1 MTRSR
6 HLKDGGRVKDG
17 ERAADGE
24 GPDDGSRAEFERAIE
39 KRVREQLR
47 RDAIDAAHFFGL
59 AALYDER
66 GKKEQAAEC
75 LEIARRKDAF
85 NPYVHKL
92 NGKILFRRREF
103 QAAAEELRMARR
115 FNPFDRET
123 AEILGRVEYEREL
136 YREALEATIDAFL
149 LVDDDDRENGNRLK
163 RRIRTLKSIQ
173 RASSEDLVDLFH
185 DRRGKLQTDFDRLEW
200 QREQLLRRDET
211 DKTQTLPTVQSG
223 QLRLAGRLRKLDIW
237 SNLSDEQV
245 FLLSRAA
252 HAEVYPRGTRIFD
265 SGGEGADIY
274 TLESGEVLIQQ
285 PTSYGVYPLG
295 VLAPGAVFGEIG
307 FIAGGARSGEAMAQ
321 VDSHVLRLD
330 ARELDILIDR
340 KPDLGV
346 ALYSL
351 FWHGLAHKLRAA
363 NEKLRTFFSAAPG
376 EGPAPRMERA
386 VGGLVDVEAR
396 DKIALLEE
404 QGLTGSELNT
414 LAKFSE
420 VKRFDGGAH
429 IFHEGDQGK
438 EMYAVLDGAVR
449 ISKYIAGGGEEA
461 LAILRRG
468 DFFGEM
474 SLIDGAPRSAD
485 AQAHQGPVTLV
496 AFDDRTIRD
505 VMAGD
510 PHAALELMKLLC
522 RLLCRR
528 LREIDEKVTSW
539 HIMAGA
545 GAAVLEPR

>member
-1 MTRSR
+1 MRESV
-6 HLKDGGRVKDG
+6 L
-17 ERAADGE
+17 E
-24 GPDDGSRAEFERAIE
+24 DGSHSAAERTVEQ
-39 KRVREQLR
+39 RVREQLR

-75 LEIARRKDAF
+75 LEIARRKEAF

-92 NGKILFRRREF
+92 HGKILFRRRELHR
-103 QAAAEELRMARR
+103 AAEELRLARR

-123 AEILGRVEYEREL
+123 AEILGRVEYERER
-136 YREALEATIDAFL
+136 YTEALEATIDAFL
-149 LVDDDDRENGNRLK
+149 LIDDDDRENGNRLK

-173 RASSEDLVDLFH
+173 KISGEDIVELFH
-185 DRRGKLQTDFDRLEW
+185 TRRGKLQTDFDRLEW

-211 DKTQTLPTVQSG
+211 DRTQTLPTVQTG
-223 QLRLAGRLRKLDIW
+223 QLQLAGRLRKLDIW
-237 SNLSDEQV
+237 SNLSDDQV
-245 FLLSRAA
+245 FLLSRAT
-252 HAEVYPRGTRIFD
+252 HAEVYPKGSTIFE

-274 TLESGEVLIQQ
+274 TLESGEVLIRR
-285 PTSYGVYPLG
+285 PTSYGVFPLG
-295 VLAPGAVFGEIG
+295 TLNAGAVFGEVN
-307 FIAGGARSGEAMAQ
+307 FIAEGVRSGEAVAKEEC
-321 VDSHVLRLD
+321 HVLRLD
-330 ARELDILIDR
+330 ARELDILIDK

-376 EGPAPRMERA
+376 EGDAPRLERA
-386 VGGLVDVEAR
+386 KGGLVDVEAS

-420 VKRFDGGAH
+420 VKRFDGGAN

-438 EMYAVLDGAVR
+438 EMYAILDGAVR

-461 LAILRRG
+461 LAILHRG

-522 RLLCRR
+522 RLLCQR

-539 HIMAGA
+539 HIMAGVSA
-545 GAAVLEPR
+545 DVVLEPQ